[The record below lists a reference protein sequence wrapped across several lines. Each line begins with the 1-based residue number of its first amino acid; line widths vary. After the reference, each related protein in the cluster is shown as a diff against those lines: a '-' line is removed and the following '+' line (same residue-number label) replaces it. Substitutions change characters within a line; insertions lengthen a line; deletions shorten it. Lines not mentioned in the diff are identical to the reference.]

1 MRPATVW
8 YTSVLGIRGA
18 PPGLCRKHS
27 LKKHSSRGVLYQTL
41 QERQKRRAHKRA
53 LRTAILACV
62 CSGICTH
69 LTTLPPQFDMEVVEP
84 RSDDED
90 QSTGNVSVPALNSS
104 HADNAVASQ
113 QTGVATVTEAVVHL
127 CIHGEAVL
135 TGAMQ
140 SNMEVG
146 PRRDAEGTSAGG
158 VPAPG
163 NDPADNAVAMAP
175 VATSP
180 NLDQS
185 TVSRATGDLDQS
197 TVSRGMAIADLLEQN
212 DICGVCHNQIT
223 SVDDALWLGAD
234 PKHNHPI
241 CRQDCFQFA
250 LEASDKLQ
258 EGVRCPGCTTSA
270 EGQNRYGS
278 SAYYT
283 EYRKGDAVY
292 QIQRRR
298 QPRLTE
304 LQRLV
309 GHHHP
314 SSRRREHAEMPEGG
328 WEFVPAAREAHE
340 KQMEEIRANAES
352 YRQNVA
358 PAEGAV
364 AFETGPS
371 PGGSCSRV
379 RPSSEQRDATAGDA
393 LPTSPM
399 EGGGPSGP
407 PSANGA
413 SGDGASAA
421 PAPVAQDDEHV
432 MISGVEAQGVAAAE
446 QKEWTVAAM
455 YCGCGGESL
464 GCRNAGAK
472 VLCAVDDDEHA
483 LKTYGANFP
492 GTQLIRGDLLDD
504 TLRARLIEDW
514 RGRVD
519 VVVGGPPCQPF
530 SIANEHSEEPHYD
543 EMKKHIVSYVKLA
556 LALEP
561 RAVIMEVVPK
571 AHKVLPEVRAH
582 FEEAG
587 YAVWHNKLPA
597 SKYGVPQE
605 RERLIVVA
613 CKGER
618 AFVPPSP
625 TTDPPETAG
634 KALARAPVPAKG
646 RPLQGFVRLE
656 CVPATTNL
664 NKLAE
669 TQRRDRK
676 TFGRE
681 NYKVMDLDKPA
692 NTITTETWSN
702 TGCFFIQRGNLY
714 HELSV
719 EEAARLQ
726 SFPPDFKFMGCET
739 NVRAQIGNAWPPEFA
754 RRIMLSLRDMIIE
767 LRMPPP
773 KPLAVSGPV
782 SQPPAASQDG
792 ETTGGDGGCTA
803 AALANIGVFASKG
816 AAAKALDAQ
825 IKPLHAKFV
834 RERGECDESDAGI
847 RGEQWHLEAICEA
860 VKTAGWHFKTVPIH
874 SGQAKCVDLRD
885 TLKDGLYLIIGV
897 VNARF
902 EKHRKMVW
910 LHKGYPA
917 NAPHDNPDEW
927 IHSIAVTDGSV
938 QDFTRKE
945 SLAALWLQANNQPK
959 PEKGYMRTI
968 RKVWRVYKCVHPGTG
983 CKGDC
988 AASRKRSDGG
998 LQGGAAKC
1006 ARGAC

>member
-1 MRPATVW
+1 
-8 YTSVLGIRGA
+8 
-18 PPGLCRKHS
+18 
-27 LKKHSSRGVLYQTL
+27 
-41 QERQKRRAHKRA
+41 
-53 LRTAILACV
+53 
-62 CSGICTH
+62 
-69 LTTLPPQFDMEVVEP
+69 
-84 RSDDED
+84 
-90 QSTGNVSVPALNSS
+90 
-104 HADNAVASQ
+104 
-113 QTGVATVTEAVVHL
+113 
-127 CIHGEAVL
+127 
-135 TGAMQ
+135 
-140 SNMEVG
+140 
-146 PRRDAEGTSAGG
+146 
-158 VPAPG
+158 
-163 NDPADNAVAMAP
+163 
-175 VATSP
+175 
-180 NLDQS
+180 
-185 TVSRATGDLDQS
+185 
-197 TVSRGMAIADLLEQN
+197 
-212 DICGVCHNQIT
+212 
-223 SVDDALWLGAD
+223 
-234 PKHNHPI
+234 
-241 CRQDCFQFA
+241 
-250 LEASDKLQ
+250 
-258 EGVRCPGCTTSA
+258 
-270 EGQNRYGS
+270 
-278 SAYYT
+278 
-283 EYRKGDAVY
+283 
-292 QIQRRR
+292 
-298 QPRLTE
+298 
-304 LQRLV
+304 
-309 GHHHP
+309 
-314 SSRRREHAEMPEGG
+314 
-328 WEFVPAAREAHE
+328 
-340 KQMEEIRANAES
+340 
-352 YRQNVA
+352 
-358 PAEGAV
+358 
-364 AFETGPS
+364 
-371 PGGSCSRV
+371 
-379 RPSSEQRDATAGDA
+379 
-393 LPTSPM
+393 
-399 EGGGPSGP
+399 
-407 PSANGA
+407 
-413 SGDGASAA
+413 
-421 PAPVAQDDEHV
+421 

-754 RRIMLSLRDMIIE
+754 RRIMLSLRDM
-767 LRMPPP
+767 LFDAPPDDEAP
-773 KPLAVSGPV
+773 
-782 SQPPAASQDG
+782 PPAAPSPAPAVASDLLDLDAEDAAGPQADAEDRPPAGEGGLKRKRKKASGAQRAKKKAGKKAEEEDG
-792 ETTGGDGGCTA
+792 GFTDKGRVAFKAEGGVLVTGGKRTCLPDALYMLLLSLSIPVDVEEVRTIMPADPSENTLFMAADNFVSQFGLTLQRVTSRFMSAKGGV
-803 AALANIGVFASKG
+803 ALALLQASG
-816 AAAKALDAQ
+816 Y
-825 IKPLHAKFV
+825 FV
-834 RERGECDESDAGI
+834 VQLRI
-847 RGEQWHLEAICEA
+847 
-860 VKTAGWHFKTVPIH
+860 TAGKDDKDPDLHCVAYDGATVRDNYQW
-874 SGQAKCVDLRD
+874 SKVKDLDEGDR
-885 TLKDGLYLIIGV
+885 
-897 VNARF
+897 AS
-902 EKHRKMVW
+902 
-910 LHKGYPA
+910 PA
-917 NAPHDNPDEW
+917 SA
-927 IHSIAVTDGSV
+927 
-938 QDFTRKE
+938 
-945 SLAALWLQANNQPK
+945 
-959 PEKGYMRTI
+959 
-968 RKVWRVYKCVHPGTG
+968 RKVFNSLFHRDLEVRIKNVYELMP
-983 CKGDC
+983 
-988 AASRKRSDGG
+988 
-998 LQGGAAKC
+998 L
-1006 ARGAC
+1006 